1 VEFGYGW
8 NFGKK
13 GDKLQPFNPKIS
25 NKGNYSMTEEKSTFH
40 TQAAVLRV
48 SMWANIFSWAVL
60 VLYLLNFTGD
70 LVNLFQNWPPQLP
83 ADVLSQ
89 VSAWTSLLSKPIF
102 GGMYFL
108 VLQGVSQLL
117 NLGLD
122 VYLQA
127 TEEVEVELEEK

>member
-1 VEFGYGW
+1 
-8 NFGKK
+8 
-13 GDKLQPFNPKIS
+13 
-25 NKGNYSMTEEKSTFH
+25 MTEEKSTFH

-70 LVNLFQNWPPQLP
+70 LVNLFHNWPPQLP